1 MSAASAHRP
10 IETACALDS
19 GMCAQHG
26 QSGHGLDT
34 MRRRLVA
41 ATPRRWV
48 DAIVVGSRRDGSLTI
63 VTLDGDPIDAWHHED
78 LSPTLTAGE
87 PVAVHASYGVL
98 AAGGVWRS
106 IAITRPEGSTS

>member
-1 MSAASAHRP
+1 
-10 IETACALDS
+10 
-19 GMCAQHG
+19 MCTQHG

-48 DAIVVGSRRDGSLTI
+48 DAIVTESRRDGTLTLL
-63 VTLDGDPIDAWHHED
+63 TLDGDPIRAWHHED
-78 LSPTLTAGE
+78 LSPALAPGE

-106 IAITRPEGSTS
+106 VAITPPGASVS